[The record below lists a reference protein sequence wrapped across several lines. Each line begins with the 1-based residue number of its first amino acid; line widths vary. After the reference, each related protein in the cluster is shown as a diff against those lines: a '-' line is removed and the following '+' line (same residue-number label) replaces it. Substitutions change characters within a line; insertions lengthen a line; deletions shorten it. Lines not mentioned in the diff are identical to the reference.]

1 MKDDMHQAGIR
12 SDRTM
17 TTKEIYTAAANYNA
31 VKRAAERKY
40 DPNSKFDRFCM
51 RLELGFVILAILY
64 FVVLIILTFWG

>member
-12 SDRTM
+12 SDRPM
-17 TTKEIYTAAANYNA
+17 TTKEIYTAASNYNA
-31 VKRAAERKY
+31 VKAVAERKY

-51 RLELGFVILAILY
+51 KASQIGLLLCLLY